1 MSKFIYD
8 LILSIYFIKFKVF
21 LIIIACWTGDPN
33 KRPTVQQIVL
43 SLKSIISPQENNEE
57 INSIIHA
64 EIKKTNPISLS
75 IDDDIDL
82 VIGDFIKDYN
92 LDEENEIPPYILKQA
107 EKLFRKMFDLTDD
120 TNIVIDK
127 LIVLL
132 IRI

>member
-1 MSKFIYD
+1 MTKFIYD
-8 LILSIYFIKFKVF
+8 LILSIYFINFKFF
-21 LIIIACWTGDPN
+21 QLACWSGNPS
-33 KRPTVQQIVL
+33 KRPTIQQIVS

-107 EKLFRKMFDLTDD
+107 EKLFKEMFDLTDN

-127 LIVLL
+127 
-132 IRI
+132 